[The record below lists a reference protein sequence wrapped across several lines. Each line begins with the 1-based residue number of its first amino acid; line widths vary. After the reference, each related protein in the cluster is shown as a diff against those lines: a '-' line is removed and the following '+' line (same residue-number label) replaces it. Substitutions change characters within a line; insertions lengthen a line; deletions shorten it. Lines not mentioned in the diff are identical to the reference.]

1 MAVADAFD
9 KLIGERIR
17 ARRTELGLTQEQLAA
32 GLEVSYQQIQKYE
45 SGASRIAASR
55 LVAVAARLEAPVAYF
70 LGGDEACGQGSERG
84 PRQRTALELARRFA
98 QIESEP
104 VRVAMASLVRAVT
117 ERALPG

>member
-1 MAVADAFD
+1 MAVADTFD

-32 GLEVSYQQIQKYE
+32 GLDVSYQQIQKYE

-55 LVAVAARLEAPVAYF
+55 LVALAARLEAPVTYF
-70 LGGDEACGQGSERG
+70 LGGDSGGRGSESG

-104 VRVAMASLVRAVT
+104 VRTAMASLVRTVT

>member
-1 MAVADAFD
+1 MAVADGID
-9 KLIGERIR
+9 KAIGERIR

-32 GLEVSYQQIQKYE
+32 GLDVSYQQIQKYE

-55 LVAVAARLEAPVAYF
+55 LVALAARLDAPVTYF
-70 LGGDEACGQGSERG
+70 LGGDAGGQGSESG

-104 VRVAMASLVRAVT
+104 VRVAVMSLVRAVT
-117 ERALPG
+117 ERALSG

>member
-1 MAVADAFD
+1 MAVADTFD

-32 GLEVSYQQIQKYE
+32 GLGVSYQQIQKYE
-45 SGASRIAASR
+45 SGVSRIAASR
-55 LVAVAARLEAPVAYF
+55 LVALAARLEAPITFF
-70 LGGDEACGQGSERG
+70 LGGASGGQGSESG

-104 VRVAMASLVRAVT
+104 VRTAMASLVRAVT

>member
-1 MAVADAFD
+1 MAVADTFD

-32 GLEVSYQQIQKYE
+32 GLDVSYQQIQKYE

-55 LVAVAARLEAPVAYF
+55 LVALAARLDAPVTYF
-70 LGGDEACGQGSERG
+70 LGGAELGGQGSESG

-104 VRVAMASLVRAVT
+104 VRVGMASLVRAVT